1 MANVPCRFRLAEL
14 LLDVEQ
20 HLRDAGLW
28 QSEPPA
34 EGYLTSEQPFALDH
48 LSLVQWLQF
57 VFIPRLQGLLAS
69 GESLPD
75 SCAIAPMA
83 EEYCR
88 QMGIQAASLV
98 ASLRLIDGAISGTQ
112 EL

>member
-1 MANVPCRFRLAEL
+1 MAHEPCRFRLAEL
-14 LLDVEQ
+14 LLEVEQ
-20 HLRDAGLW
+20 HLRHAGLW
-28 QSEPPA
+28 QSQPPTKA
-34 EGYLTSEQPFALDH
+34 HRTSEQPFALDH

-57 VFIPRLQGLLAS
+57 VFIPRLQTLLAS

-75 SCAIAPMA
+75 NCAIAPMA

-88 QMGIQAASLV
+88 QMGIQAASLL
-98 ASLRLIDGAISGTQ
+98 ASLRLIDVVISGTQ

>member
-14 LLDVEQ
+14 LVDVEQ
-20 HLRDAGLW
+20 HLRDVGLW

-57 VFIPRLQGLLAS
+57 VFIPRLQGLLPS

-75 SCAIAPMA
+75 TCAIAPMA

-88 QMGIQAASLV
+88 QMRIQAASLI

>member
-14 LLDVEQ
+14 LMDVEQ

-75 SCAIAPMA
+75 GCAIAPMA

-88 QMGIQAASLV
+88 QMGIQAAPLV

-112 EL
+112 EV

>member
-75 SCAIAPMA
+75 GCAIAPMA

-88 QMGIQAASLV
+88 QMGIQAASLI
-98 ASLRLIDGAISGTQ
+98 ASLRLIDVAISGTQ

>member
-1 MANVPCRFRLAEL
+1 MANVPCRFRLAAL

-28 QSEPPA
+28 QAEQPA
-34 EGYLTSEQPFALDH
+34 DGYLTSEQPFALDH

-57 VFIPRLQGLLAS
+57 VFIPRLQELLAS

-83 EEYCR
+83 EQYCR
-88 QMGIQAASLV
+88 QMGIQAASLI
-98 ASLRLIDGAISGTQ
+98 ALLRLIDGAISGTQ

>member
-28 QSEPPA
+28 QSQPPA
-34 EGYLTSEQPFALDH
+34 EAYLTSEQPFAFDH

-69 GESLPD
+69 GESLPEN
-75 SCAIAPMA
+75 CAIAPMA

-98 ASLRLIDGAISGTQ
+98 ESLRLIDGAISSA
-112 EL
+112 